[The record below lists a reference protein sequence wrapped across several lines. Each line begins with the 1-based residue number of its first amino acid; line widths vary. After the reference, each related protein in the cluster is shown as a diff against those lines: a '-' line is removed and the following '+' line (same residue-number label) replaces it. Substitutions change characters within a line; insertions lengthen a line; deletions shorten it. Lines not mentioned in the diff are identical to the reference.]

1 MYQLDVVSGLPVAM
15 DEDLV
20 LNLYENFLV
29 KSDIN
34 ASSIMTGNLFV
45 VGPNISSKLWFH
57 FFFLYYFLFSLV
69 WFSEHLDT
77 SRSTVLVSDS
87 LDASHRLSG
96 GAGFVSVAGS

>member
-45 VGPNISSKLWFH
+45 VGPNISSKL
-57 FFFLYYFLFSLV
+57 
-69 WFSEHLDT
+69 
-77 SRSTVLVSDS
+77 
-87 LDASHRLSG
+87 
-96 GAGFVSVAGS
+96 